1 MSFKHIAW
9 AVEQPCTSPGAKLVL
24 LMLASHTNGHT
35 RQCNPSHKLLAAECC
50 MGVSTLKNHLVSLAE
65 AGFIKIISQSYEG
78 VSLPNHYQIIEGGG
92 SESGRGVGQ
101 NLADGG
107 SESGRGVGQNLATKL
122 EGKPGIETLFGVF
135 WNKYPRKAGKDAAFI
150 AFEKRKPDEQMLDEM
165 LKAIELQSESDAWQK
180 NDGQYIPHPSTWL
193 NQGRWKDEQTNRPTG
208 MLPGAI

>member
-1 MSFKHIAW
+1 MKAF
-9 AVEQPCTSPGAKLVL
+9 PCQ
-24 LMLASHTNGHT
+24 TNI
-35 RQCNPSHKLLAAECC
+35 K
-50 MGVSTLKNHLVSLAE
+50 SL
-65 AGFIKIISQSYEG
+65 
-78 VSLPNHYQIIEGGG
+78 
-92 SESGRGVGQ
+92 
-101 NLADGG
+101 
-107 SESGRGVGQNLATKL
+107 RGVGQNLATKL